1 MLTRINIK
9 TEGKKDSVWKNFRQK
24 KREISWM
31 FLAKK
36 FLFEKFTGLI
46 TKKLEQKKRYKMNDY
61 NKNHVEFMSYL
72 IFINKINV

>member
-1 MLTRINIK
+1 
-9 TEGKKDSVWKNFRQK
+9 
-24 KREISWM
+24 M

-72 IFINKINV
+72 IFINKINI